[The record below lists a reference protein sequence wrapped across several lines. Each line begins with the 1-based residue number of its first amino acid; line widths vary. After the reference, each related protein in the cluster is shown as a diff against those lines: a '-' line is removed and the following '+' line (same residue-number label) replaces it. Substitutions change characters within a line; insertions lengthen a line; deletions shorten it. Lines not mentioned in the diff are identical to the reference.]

1 MKTLTAAPYRAKR
14 DCQPHRGNSTV
25 PCFQQLDIACSHRPV
40 EELQAVNGA
49 EAILNGCELSV
60 NCTEYHE

>member
-1 MKTLTAAPYRAKR
+1 MKEVKTLTAAPYRAKR

-25 PCFQQLDIACSHRPV
+25 PCFQQSDIACSHRPV

-49 EAILNGCELSV
+49 EA
-60 NCTEYHE
+60 T